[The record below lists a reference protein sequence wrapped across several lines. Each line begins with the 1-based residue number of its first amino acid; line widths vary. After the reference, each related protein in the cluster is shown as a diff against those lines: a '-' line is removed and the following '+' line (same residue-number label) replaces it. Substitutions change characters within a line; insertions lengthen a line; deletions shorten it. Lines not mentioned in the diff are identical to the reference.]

1 MKMMLDLHDGGNYFI
16 INSTYT
22 TDNVNILNPV
32 KKLDREV
39 KDAKLF
45 ENITN
50 LLASGSYVKFLKN
63 KELTSIND
71 LEVKTLSDLEKERID
86 ASTKVR
92 NILND
97 YVSNIDV
104 FDFYQFT
111 ISNNILNDAGF
122 TITDKNV
129 SDQSTAI
136 NNTNKPELISALDV
150 LIKSKTNIEKYRG
163 IYNDSEKTL
172 QNIDDAVDVTSIQSS
187 LNTFTTKYSK

>member
-172 QNIDDAVDVTSIQSS
+172 QNIDDATDVTSIQSS